1 MSTQASIRVESKN
14 KYTIEVNDN
23 GDTISFDL
31 TDFSLPAKLL
41 NVYNNLESLTNQYD
55 KENKTILKRKD
66 EVLQMVKTIDEKG
79 NETQTEITKNQM
91 DIIKLTD
98 KYYTDTRKVL
108 DEFLGVN
115 ACQKIF
121 GDSNYMDMFDDLM
134 EKLAPHFEKMGLNIQ
149 KMQKG
154 LVQKYK
160 QKNSNILK

>member
-14 KYTIEVNDN
+14 KYAIEVNDN

-31 TDFSLPAKLL
+31 SDFSLPAKLL
-41 NVYNNLESLTNQYD
+41 NVYNNLEELTSKYD
-55 KENKTILKRKD
+55 KENKAILERED
-66 EVLQMVKTIDEKG
+66 EVLQVVKTLDEKG
-79 NETQTEITKNQM
+79 KEIETSITKNQM

-98 KYYTDTRKVL
+98 QYYTDARKAL
-108 DEFLGVN
+108 DEFLGEN

-121 GDSNYMDMFDDLM
+121 GESNYMDMFDDLM
-134 EKLAPHFEKMGLNIQ
+134 EQLAPHFEKMGLNIQ

-154 LVQKYK
+154 LTQKYK